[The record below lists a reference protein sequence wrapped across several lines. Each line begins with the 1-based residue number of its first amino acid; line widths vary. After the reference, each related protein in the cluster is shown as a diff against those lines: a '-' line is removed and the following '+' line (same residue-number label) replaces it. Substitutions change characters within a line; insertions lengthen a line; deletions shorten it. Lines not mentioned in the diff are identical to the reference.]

1 MSVPEEVFSRTKGG
15 KEPPS
20 SKLLGSRIKM
30 WWLVMITPIEN
41 FLIEQKVHPN
51 VLTVTSLI
59 VSAITGFFFHIGW
72 IFLAGIFLLAGSTFD
87 VFDGRVARAQGL
99 NSQYGAF
106 FDSCMDRF
114 AEAFI
119 YLGLLGYFSGSSFLY
134 VVFLILVSTMMVS
147 YTRAR
152 AEGLGIDCNV
162 GIMQRTERIVYI
174 GVFSVFNFVGNLI
187 SSALGF
193 KPDDYLLKF
202 ALIVVLAFSLYTSI
216 ERMVYVMRKLREKEF
231 KK

>member
-1 MSVPEEVFSRTKGG
+1 
-15 KEPPS
+15 
-20 SKLLGSRIKM
+20 
-30 WWLVMITPIEN
+30 
-41 FLIEQKVHPN
+41 
-51 VLTVTSLI
+51 
-59 VSAITGFFFHIGW
+59 
-72 IFLAGIFLLAGSTFD
+72 
-87 VFDGRVARAQGL
+87 
-99 NSQYGAF
+99 
-106 FDSCMDRF
+106 
-114 AEAFI
+114 
-119 YLGLLGYFSGSSFLY
+119 
-134 VVFLILVSTMMVS
+134 MMVS